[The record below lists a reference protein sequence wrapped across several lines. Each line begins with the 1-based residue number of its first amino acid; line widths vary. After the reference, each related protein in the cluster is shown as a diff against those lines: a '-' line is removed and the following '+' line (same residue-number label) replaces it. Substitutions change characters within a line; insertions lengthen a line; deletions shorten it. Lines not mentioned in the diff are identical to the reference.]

1 MDPFDKKKPSG
12 AENRKRKREKD
23 AAAAAASQNISKF
36 LKTGE
41 LVNVFVWNW
50 SHSLIVVVVT
60 QPIDCK

>member
-41 LVNVFVWNW
+41 LVNVFV
-50 SHSLIVVVVT
+50 
-60 QPIDCK
+60 